1 MRRRRRWTKTYSKK
15 CVLIIRSFSATPIP
29 RTLSGGR
36 RCARWIARGIRL
48 RSLVG
53 AQPNEIYFTSGGTES
68 DNWAILGG
76 AYAQKEKGRKHV
88 VLSSIEHHAALSAGE
103 RLEKE
108 GFSVTWLP
116 VNERGR
122 VEPSELKRA
131 ISEDTGLICVMAA
144 NNETGVIQPFAECA
158 RIARENGS
166 LFFTDAVQ
174 ALRIFP

>member
-1 MRRRRRWTKTYSKK
+1 MEGSQERIYFDHAATTPLDKDVFEKMRPYYTELFGNADSPHAFGRAAMRA
-15 CVLIIRSFSATPIP
+15 VDSA
-29 RTLSGGR
+29 RDTL
-36 RCARWIARGIRL
+36 AR
-48 RSLVG
+48 LVG

-116 VNERGR
+116 VNERGSGR
-122 VEPSELKRA
+122 AEL
-131 ISEDTGLICVMAA
+131 
-144 NNETGVIQPFAECA
+144 
-158 RIARENGS
+158 
-166 LFFTDAVQ
+166 
-174 ALRIFP
+174 